1 MVDQVNAVKLLKL
14 LWSDRRFRI
23 VTVAAAI
30 AAFALA
36 FATVGFIASAQEAG
50 AAQATNTSNTLL
62 AKAIGSALAVGLAG
76 IGGGYAVGVAGA
88 AAISAV
94 AEKRE
99 LSGTVLLYV
108 ALGEGIAI
116 YGLLVALM
124 IIFVI

>member
-1 MVDQVNAVKLLKL
+1 MTLKEALKL
-14 LWSDRRFRI
+14 LLADRRFRT
-23 VTVAAAI
+23 VTVLAAL

-36 FATVGFIASAQEAG
+36 FLTAPVIAG
-50 AAQATNTSNTLL
+50 AATQGGSNGGNSSLM

-116 YGLLVALM
+116 YGLLIALLV
-124 IIFVI
+124 IFVL